1 MYWSLPEKGWDTFPK
16 EKKDVKGFNGKDI
29 AMQHTGCL
37 NSNLKEEKWS
47 DIVERKKQDKNLN
60 KEGPIYETGFWE
72 LLNIYFT
79 KYILLC
85 IHVFL

>member
-37 NSNLKEEKWS
+37 NSNLKEEK
-47 DIVERKKQDKNLN
+47 
-60 KEGPIYETGFWE
+60 
-72 LLNIYFT
+72 
-79 KYILLC
+79 
-85 IHVFL
+85 